1 MYKCIYILYVLNFYL
16 LSLFMVNINIKTAYF
31 NKY

>member
-1 MYKCIYILYVLNFYL
+1 MYKCTYITYVQIFYL